1 MNKCICFIFA
11 LLFSSYSFA
20 SVNPWLSLVLENER
34 GQSVQPLSHQ
44 AQLDER
50 APQLKSG
57 GFVMALDGQAMR
69 MPGFV
74 VALEGDS
81 EKITEFLLVPYFGAC
96 LHMPPPPPNQII
108 HVSYPK
114 GISHVDPWQVVWISG
129 EMQVK
134 ANEVEG
140 ILAGYAM
147 DLDRDVELYV
157 P

>member
-1 MNKCICFIFA
+1 
-11 LLFSSYSFA
+11 
-20 SVNPWLSLVLENER
+20 V
-34 GQSVQPLSHQ
+34 
-44 AQLDER
+44 QLDER

-57 GFVMALDGQAMR
+57 GFVMALDSQAMR

-114 GISHVDPWQVVWISG
+114 GISYVEPWQVVWISG

-140 ILAGYAM
+140 IMAGYAM
-147 DLDRDVELYV
+147 DLDGDVELYV